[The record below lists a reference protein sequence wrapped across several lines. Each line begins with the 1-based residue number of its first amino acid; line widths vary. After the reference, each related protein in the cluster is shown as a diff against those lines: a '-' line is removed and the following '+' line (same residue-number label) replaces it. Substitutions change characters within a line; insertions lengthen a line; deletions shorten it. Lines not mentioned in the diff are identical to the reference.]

1 MAVKLESFEED
12 ALYPRMQSDINMNQ
26 SHHNFQADFRNHLA
40 VDSSISSYHS
50 NMSHQKYL
58 KTKERNRIHARK
70 SRERQKN
77 LINTLQTEMGMLQ
90 KEFHRLRGLVMGN
103 NLTPLS
109 ELDVEG
115 DGEISLGDDKAMEIF
130 TLQGDY
136 TLPNPQPDS
145 GMIDAH
151 KLRKE
156 RNRIH
161 AKKTRD
167 RKKNF
172 ITNANT
178 VIFRLGI
185 KIRRLKSYLESK
197 GIQVV
202 LEREVE
208 VVLDN
213 SSQTKS
219 AKRVTHAP
227 LPNKG
232 SKRRRQTVNQT
243 SAASISVSPTAVSFK
258 TPKLEQC
265 DSLTPDLTIT
275 ALLLSQMKRG
285 NSTSF
290 FSNCFQNENRESVL
304 PNEKPAVHNQISK
317 YDFFSRQPFKTENVD
332 STALAV

>member
-151 KLRKE
+151 KLRYTHSLFLK
-156 RNRIH
+156 N
-161 AKKTRD
+161 KKTLKMLLRNKVLYNAPITRSNNND
-167 RKKNF
+167 ANRRTSYFKFFLSSLGKKETEFMLRRHGIERK
-172 ITNANT
+172 T
-178 VIFRLGI
+178 
-185 KIRRLKSYLESK
+185 
-197 GIQVV
+197 
-202 LEREVE
+202 
-208 VVLDN
+208 
-213 SSQTKS
+213 
-219 AKRVTHAP
+219 
-227 LPNKG
+227 
-232 SKRRRQTVNQT
+232 
-243 SAASISVSPTAVSFK
+243 
-258 TPKLEQC
+258 
-265 DSLTPDLTIT
+265 
-275 ALLLSQMKRG
+275 LSQMLTR
-285 NSTSF
+285 
-290 FSNCFQNENRESVL
+290 
-304 PNEKPAVHNQISK
+304 
-317 YDFFSRQPFKTENVD
+317 
-332 STALAV
+332 